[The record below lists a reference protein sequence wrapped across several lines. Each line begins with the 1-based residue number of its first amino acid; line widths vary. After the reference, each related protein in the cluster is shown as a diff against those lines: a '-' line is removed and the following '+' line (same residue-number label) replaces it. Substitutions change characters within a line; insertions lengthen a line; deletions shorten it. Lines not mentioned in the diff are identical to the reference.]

1 VEGLVQFL
9 PLILLVVI
17 FYFFVIRRAQNQQ
30 RETRSIQSSLAPGQ
44 EVVTTAGLFA
54 RVVGVEDDAV
64 LLEVAPGVTSRYAR
78 QAVARILSRP
88 QYESDA
94 EPDQNRP
101 GPDTDEGPGPGA
113 GSGPIPGQPHS

>member
-17 FYFFVIRRAQNQQ
+17 FYFLVIRRAQNQQ
-30 RETRSIQSSLAPGQ
+30 RETRSVQSSLAPGQ
-44 EVVTTAGLFA
+44 EIMTTAGLFA

-64 LLEVAPGVTSRYAR
+64 LLEVAPGVTNRYAR

-88 QYESDA
+88 QYESD
-94 EPDQNRP
+94 EDPDQNQR
-101 GPDTDEGPGPGA
+101 GPDADDGPGPGP
-113 GSGPIPGQPHS
+113 GTGPVPGQPQS